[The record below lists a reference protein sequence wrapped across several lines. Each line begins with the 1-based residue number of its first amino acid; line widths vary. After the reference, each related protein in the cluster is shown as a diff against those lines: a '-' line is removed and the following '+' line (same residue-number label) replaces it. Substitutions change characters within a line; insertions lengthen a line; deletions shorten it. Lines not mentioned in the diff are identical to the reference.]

1 MSEGVPTLL
10 GIISGFGVSILVGDL
25 CIRPIRTAMYRGFE
39 DTATQAWRPRAI
51 GWLERFLYT
60 ATILAGFPEFIAIW
74 LALKVAGQWERWKI
88 DVGASSERDS
98 HRARATYATYLLGNG
113 LSVIYGG
120 LGSLVFKKVSHGE
133 FLVALFAVGS
143 LVFLNL
149 ILYLYIRSHSRSTE
163 DEASSDN
170 QVAS

>member
-1 MSEGVPTLL
+1 MREDLLSLL
-10 GIISGFGVSILVGDL
+10 GILTAFSVSILIGDL
-25 CIRPIRTAMYRGFE
+25 GIRPIRNEMYRGLE

-88 DVGASSERDS
+88 DVGASTGQDP
-98 HRARATYATYLLGNG
+98 HRARATYAVYLLGNG
-113 LSVIYGG
+113 LSVLYGG
-120 LGSLVFKKVSHGE
+120 LGSMVFKWISDRE
-133 FLVALFAVGS
+133 FLISLCAVLS
-143 LVFLNL
+143 LAFLNFL
-149 ILYLYIRSHSRSTE
+149 LYGYVKSHSMSTRE
-163 DEASSDN
+163 EADSGN

>member
-1 MSEGVPTLL
+1 MSEPVQTLL
-10 GIISGFGVSILVGDL
+10 GIISAFVVSIIIGDL
-25 CIRPIRTAMYRGFE
+25 GIRPIRNEMYRGFE

-88 DVGASSERDS
+88 DVGASPGRDP

-120 LGSLVFKKVSHGE
+120 LGSMVFNRVTHE
-133 FLVALFAVGS
+133 EYLVALLTVGS
-143 LVFLNL
+143 LVFLNF
-149 ILYLYIRSHSRSTE
+149 ILYLYIRSHSRSSE
-163 DEASSDN
+163 DGASSGN